1 MCQFHE
7 RREFEPLHS
16 YYEHNTNGLMTEA
29 ELERIVRE
37 VEELENQL
45 EYLRNGRAIVLICLI
60 CFNMFYVLCN
70 MF

>member
-1 MCQFHE
+1 
-7 RREFEPLHS
+7 
-16 YYEHNTNGLMTEA
+16 MTEA